1 MTWSSFAPSGQTP
14 DDALEPKSDIIG
26 FFGGRSVFVTGG
38 SGYLGRVL
46 LFKLL
51 ACCPDIGKVCAHLSR
66 FGVPMYYLVLAG
78 IQMYVPLF
86 LIGIS

>member
-1 MTWSSFAPSGQTP
+1 MAV
-14 DDALEPKSDIIG
+14 LIG
-26 FFGGRSVFVTGG
+26 FFVTGG

-51 ACCPDIGKVCAHLSR
+51 ACCPDIGKVCSFCEVVIL

-78 IQMYVPLF
+78 IQIYVPLF
-86 LIGIS
+86 HRNILN